1 MFGTHPQCVTGVLV
15 HLANSRHGQTQDNHP
30 SVTRDAGRTNY
41 GLDYKV
47 TPQTLL
53 LEVHRHGR
61 CQPLKMSAL
70 RMKHLKQQDTSNVRK
85 LALTQTA
92 LTITI
97 SQIAF
102 EDKRE
107 LWQFSQLTYDH
118 PTGFFLIH
126 QFSTTHPYRA
136 TQP

>member
-1 MFGTHPQCVTGVLV
+1 MDAVNRVLQV
-15 HLANSRHGQTQDNHP
+15 
-30 SVTRDAGRTNY
+30 
-41 GLDYKV
+41 
-47 TPQTLL
+47 L
-53 LEVHRHGR
+53 LE
-61 CQPLKMSAL
+61 MSAL

-102 EDKRE
+102 EHKRE
-107 LWQFSQLTYDH
+107 LWQFSQLTYNL
-118 PTGFFLIH
+118 PTAFFLIH
-126 QFSTTHPYRA
+126 QFSITHPYKA